1 MKFKSVFPYNFKKLI
16 PMLGLAGATLMTP
29 SCSKD
34 DDVPARD
41 VTITVTQDNLPQVQE
56 DGKKYAQDPNVK
68 NIYFVI
74 PENRSNWTNF
84 TRRTINY
91 FAGLLSEVYDM
102 GNGKCHGK
110 GDLTF
115 EVGVGDPADSLIIVN
130 KLGFTYN
137 KYLQNQK

>member
-41 VTITVTQDNLPQVQE
+41 VTINVTQSDSKQVVA
-56 DGKKYAQDPNVK
+56 DGRKYAQDPSVK
-68 NIYFVI
+68 NLYFVI
-74 PENRSNWTNF
+74 ADGGDWTNF
-84 TRRTINY
+84 YRETIKSFTR
-91 FAGLLSEVYDM
+91 LMSEIYDM